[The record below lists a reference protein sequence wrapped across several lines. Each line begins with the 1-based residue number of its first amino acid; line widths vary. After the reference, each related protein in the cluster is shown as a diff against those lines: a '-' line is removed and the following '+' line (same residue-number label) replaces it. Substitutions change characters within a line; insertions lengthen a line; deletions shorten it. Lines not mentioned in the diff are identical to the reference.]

1 MIFTEQIK
9 PVSYLMLNADT
20 ILHTSPEMSLT
31 DVPVGTAMHFTVT
44 YHDDVGEKFFATNAA
59 LKYRQS
65 RYTA

>member
-1 MIFTEQIK
+1 
-9 PVSYLMLNADT
+9 MLNADT

-65 RYTA
+65 RYAT